1 MVTFTHAVAW
11 SPVKVAD
18 WFATQGIS
26 LSDDLSAV
34 LADPEIVGIVLAP
47 PHWQYRD
54 QIVQLAKV
62 TSDVVSLETVR
73 KWLAGEAHTRR
84 ERVIALDEA
93 FGGAP
98 AWLEH
103 GYERGPHLVRL
114 GLHDQRRD
122 VRFGCS

>member
-34 LADPEIVGIVLAP
+34 LADPEIVGIVL
-47 PHWQYRD
+47 
-54 QIVQLAKV
+54 IVQLAKV

-114 GLHDQRRD
+114 RLRDQRRD
-122 VRFGCS
+122 VRLGCS